1 MVSDPNPAFTVIRIN
16 LPKGM
21 DIYILNFKGE
31 LSSLSSSSTLLW
43 IYFLVAL
50 GVALQVGAANWD
62 IIWHG
67 VVNVESFFTPP
78 HTVLYSGVGL
88 SLIATV
94 AGIVISIKQKSSL
107 KNSFAMFHKIPDPLK
122 LIALGCLVELFSGQ
136 FDNWWHTNF
145 GFDGL
150 LSPPHLM
157 LISGMLLSIL
167 GALIGTHLFESCRK
181 FKIMSEMIC
190 YGILWLIAINFVFMF
205 TLPFSEGQYF
215 DFNPSPTTALILGS
229 TLPSIFTAIIF
240 YSLQNL
246 KFPFRMTVV
255 TATLMAIQ
263 SSATITSNNYF
274 MGLLPLYLLNIL
286 ISITLDVIS
295 IFTQSYYKM
304 AVKINKDHKRIIF
317 SVAIS
322 FFFITFYFPWSVN
335 MFKSFFGID
344 LVTFESVL
352 IFEQLLWKFIVPI
365 LMPVS
370 FMSAFLGL
378 LIWKKLCERSKLSNI
393 FKVVVK

>member
-1 MVSDPNPAFTVIRIN
+1 MN
-16 LPKGM
+16 LIK
-21 DIYILNFKGE
+21 E
-31 LSSLSSSSTLLW
+31 ESSSLSSSSTLLW
-43 IYFLVAL
+43 IYFLVAI

-88 SLIATV
+88 SLIATF
-94 AGIVISIKQKSSL
+94 AGILFSIRQKTSL
-107 KNSFAMFHKIPDPLK
+107 KKPYSIYYKIPNPLK
-122 LIALGCLVELFSGQ
+122 LIALGCLIEVFSGQ
-136 FDNWWHTNF
+136 FDNWWHANF

-167 GALIGTHLFESCRK
+167 GALIGTHFSEIRKK
-181 FKIMSEMIC
+181 FKILSEMIC
-190 YGILWLIAINFVFMF
+190 YGILWMIIINFVFMF

-215 DFNPSPTTALILGS
+215 DFNPSPAAALVLGS
-229 TLPSIFTAIIF
+229 TLPGIFTAIIF

-246 KFPFRMTVV
+246 PFPFRMTVV
-255 TATLMAIQ
+255 TATLMTIQ

-274 MGLLPLYLLNIL
+274 VGLFPLYLLNLLLPLSLDI
-286 ISITLDVIS
+286 ISIYV
-295 IFTQSYYKM
+295 QKN
-304 AVKINKDHKRIIF
+304 NKLIGKFLNKEHRRIIF
-317 SVAIS
+317 SIVIS
-322 FFFITFYFPWSVN
+322 LFFITFYFPWSVN

-344 LVTFESVL
+344 LITFESVL
-352 IFEQLLWKFIVPI
+352 IFEQLLWKFIIPI

-370 FMSAFLGL
+370 FVSGYVGI
-378 LIWKKLCERSKLSNI
+378 LIWKKSCEYSKLTDM
-393 FKVVVK
+393 FKVAVR

>member
-1 MVSDPNPAFTVIRIN
+1 MN
-16 LPKGM
+16 LIK
-21 DIYILNFKGE
+21 E
-31 LSSLSSSSTLLW
+31 ESSSLSSSSTLLW
-43 IYFLVAL
+43 IYFLVAI

-88 SLIATV
+88 SLIATF
-94 AGIVISIKQKSSL
+94 AGLLFSIRQKTSL
-107 KNSFAMFHKIPDPLK
+107 KKPYSIYYKIPNPLK
-122 LIALGCLVELFSGQ
+122 LIALGCLVEVFSGQ
-136 FDNWWHTNF
+136 FDNWWHANF

-167 GALIGTHLFESCRK
+167 GALIGTHFSEIRKK
-181 FKIMSEMIC
+181 FKILSEMIC
-190 YGILWLIAINFVFMF
+190 YGILWMIIINFVFMF

-215 DFNPSPTTALILGS
+215 DFNPSPAAALVLGS
-229 TLPSIFTAIIF
+229 TLPGIFTAIIF

-246 KFPFRMTVV
+246 PFPFRMTVV
-255 TATLMAIQ
+255 TATLMTIQ

-274 MGLLPLYLLNIL
+274 VGLFPLYLLNLLLPLSLDI
-286 ISITLDVIS
+286 ISIYV
-295 IFTQSYYKM
+295 QKN
-304 AVKINKDHKRIIF
+304 NKLIGKFLNKEHRRIIF
-317 SVAIS
+317 SIVIS
-322 FFFITFYFPWSVN
+322 LFFITFYFPWSVN

-344 LVTFESVL
+344 LITFESVL
-352 IFEQLLWKFIVPI
+352 IFEQLLWKFIIPI

-370 FMSAFLGL
+370 FVSGYVGI
-378 LIWKKLCERSKLSNI
+378 LIWKKSCEYSKLTDM
-393 FKVVVK
+393 FKVAVR

>member
-1 MVSDPNPAFTVIRIN
+1 MN
-16 LPKGM
+16 LIK
-21 DIYILNFKGE
+21 E
-31 LSSLSSSSTLLW
+31 ESSSLSSSSTLLW
-43 IYFLVAL
+43 IYFLVAI

-88 SLIATV
+88 SLIATF
-94 AGIVISIKQKSSL
+94 AGILFSIRQKTSL
-107 KNSFAMFHKIPDPLK
+107 KKPYSIYYKIPNPLK
-122 LIALGCLVELFSGQ
+122 LIALGCLVEVFSGQ
-136 FDNWWHTNF
+136 FDNWWHANF

-167 GALIGTHLFESCRK
+167 GALIGTHFSEIRKK
-181 FKIMSEMIC
+181 FKMLSEMIC
-190 YGILWLIAINFVFMF
+190 YGILWMIIINFVFMF

-215 DFNPSPTTALILGS
+215 DFNPSPAAALVLGS
-229 TLPSIFTAIIF
+229 TLPGIFTAIIF

-246 KFPFRMTVV
+246 PFPFRMTVV
-255 TATLMAIQ
+255 TATLMTIQ

-274 MGLLPLYLLNIL
+274 VGLFPLYLLNLLLPLSLDI
-286 ISITLDVIS
+286 ISIYV
-295 IFTQSYYKM
+295 QKN
-304 AVKINKDHKRIIF
+304 NKLIGKFLNKEHRRIIF
-317 SVAIS
+317 SIVIS
-322 FFFITFYFPWSVN
+322 LFFITFYFPWSVN

-344 LVTFESVL
+344 LITFESVL
-352 IFEQLLWKFIVPI
+352 IFEQLLWKFIIPI

-370 FMSAFLGL
+370 FVSGYVGI
-378 LIWKKLCERSKLSNI
+378 LIWKKSCEYSKLTDM
-393 FKVVVK
+393 FKVAVR

>member
-1 MVSDPNPAFTVIRIN
+1 MN
-16 LPKGM
+16 LIK
-21 DIYILNFKGE
+21 E
-31 LSSLSSSSTLLW
+31 ESSSSLSSSTLLW
-43 IYFLVAL
+43 IYFLVAI

-88 SLIATV
+88 SLIATF
-94 AGIVISIKQKSSL
+94 AGILFSIRQKTSL
-107 KNSFAMFHKIPDPLK
+107 KKPYSIYYKIPNPLK
-122 LIALGCLVELFSGQ
+122 LIALGCLVEVFSGQ
-136 FDNWWHTNF
+136 FDNWWHANF

-167 GALIGTHLFESCRK
+167 GALIGTHFSEIHKK
-181 FKIMSEMIC
+181 FKILSEMIC
-190 YGILWLIAINFVFMF
+190 YGILWMIIINFVFMF

-215 DFNPSPTTALILGS
+215 DFNPSPAAALVLGS
-229 TLPSIFTAIIF
+229 TLPCIFTAIIF

-246 KFPFRMTVV
+246 PFPFRMTVV
-255 TATLMAIQ
+255 TATLMTIQ

-274 MGLLPLYLLNIL
+274 VGLFPLYLLNLL
-286 ISITLDVIS
+286 IPLSLDIIS
-295 IFTQSYYKM
+295 LYVQKN
-304 AVKINKDHKRIIF
+304 NKLIGKFLNKEHRRIIF
-317 SVAIS
+317 SIVIS
-322 FFFITFYFPWSVN
+322 LFFITFYFPWSVN

-344 LVTFESVL
+344 LITFESVL
-352 IFEQLLWKFIVPI
+352 IFEQLLWKFIIPI

-370 FMSAFLGL
+370 FVSGYVGV
-378 LIWKKLCERSKLSNI
+378 LIWKKSCEYSKLTDM
-393 FKVVVK
+393 FKVAVR

>member
-1 MVSDPNPAFTVIRIN
+1 MN
-16 LPKGM
+16 LIK
-21 DIYILNFKGE
+21 E
-31 LSSLSSSSTLLW
+31 ESSSLSSSSTLLW
-43 IYFLVAL
+43 IYFLVAI

-88 SLIATV
+88 SLIATF
-94 AGIVISIKQKSSL
+94 AGILFSIRQKTSL
-107 KNSFAMFHKIPDPLK
+107 KKPYSIYYKIPNPLK
-122 LIALGCLVELFSGQ
+122 LIALGCLVEVFSGQ
-136 FDNWWHTNF
+136 FDNWWHANF

-167 GALIGTHLFESCRK
+167 GALIGTHFSEIRKK
-181 FKIMSEMIC
+181 FKILSEMIC
-190 YGILWLIAINFVFMF
+190 YGILWMIIINFVFMF

-215 DFNPSPTTALILGS
+215 DFNPSPAAALVLGS
-229 TLPSIFTAIIF
+229 TLPGIFTAIIF

-246 KFPFRMTVV
+246 PFPFRMTVV
-255 TATLMAIQ
+255 TATLMTIQ

-274 MGLLPLYLLNIL
+274 VGLFPLYLLNLLLPLSLDI
-286 ISITLDVIS
+286 ISIYV
-295 IFTQSYYKM
+295 QKN
-304 AVKINKDHKRIIF
+304 NKLIGKFLNKEHRRIIF
-317 SVAIS
+317 SIVIS
-322 FFFITFYFPWSVN
+322 LFFITFYFPWSVN

-344 LVTFESVL
+344 LITFESVL
-352 IFEQLLWKFIVPI
+352 IFEQLLWKFIIPI

-370 FMSAFLGL
+370 FVSGYVGI
-378 LIWKKLCERSKLSNI
+378 LIWKKSCEYSKLTDM
-393 FKVVVK
+393 FKVAVRRRHAH

>member
-1 MVSDPNPAFTVIRIN
+1 MN
-16 LPKGM
+16 LIK
-21 DIYILNFKGE
+21 E
-31 LSSLSSSSTLLW
+31 ESSSLSSSSTLLW
-43 IYFLVAL
+43 IYFLVAI

-88 SLIATV
+88 SLIATF
-94 AGIVISIKQKSSL
+94 AGILFSIRQKTSL
-107 KNSFAMFHKIPDPLK
+107 KKPYSIYYKIPNPLK
-122 LIALGCLVELFSGQ
+122 LIALGCLVEVFSGQ
-136 FDNWWHTNF
+136 FDNWWHANF

-167 GALIGTHLFESCRK
+167 GALIGTHFSEIRKK
-181 FKIMSEMIC
+181 FKILSEMIC
-190 YGILWLIAINFVFMF
+190 YGILWMIIINFVFMF

-215 DFNPSPTTALILGS
+215 DFNPSPAAALVLGS
-229 TLPSIFTAIIF
+229 TLPGIFTAIIF

-246 KFPFRMTVV
+246 PFPFRMTVV
-255 TATLMAIQ
+255 TATLMTIQ

-274 MGLLPLYLLNIL
+274 VGLFPLYLLNLLLPLSLDI
-286 ISITLDVIS
+286 ISIYV
-295 IFTQSYYKM
+295 QKN
-304 AVKINKDHKRIIF
+304 NKLIDKFLNKEHRRIIF
-317 SVAIS
+317 SIVIS
-322 FFFITFYFPWSVN
+322 LFFITFYFPWSVN

-344 LVTFESVL
+344 LITFESVL
-352 IFEQLLWKFIVPI
+352 IFEQLLWKFIIPI

-370 FMSAFLGL
+370 FVSGYVGI
-378 LIWKKLCERSKLSNI
+378 LIWKKSCEYSKLTDM
-393 FKVVVK
+393 FKVAVR

>member
-1 MVSDPNPAFTVIRIN
+1 LKLI
-16 LPKGM
+16 KE
-21 DIYILNFKGE
+21 E
-31 LSSLSSSSTLLW
+31 LSSSLSSSTFLW
-43 IYFLVAL
+43 IYFLVAI

-88 SLIATV
+88 SLIATI
-94 AGIVISIKQKSSL
+94 AGIIFSIRQKTSL
-107 KNSFAMFHKIPDPLK
+107 RGPFSIYYKIPNPLK
-122 LIALGCLVELFSGQ
+122 LIALGCLVEVFSGQ
-136 FDNWWHTNF
+136 FDNWWHANF

-167 GALIGTHLFESCRK
+167 GALIGTHFTEIHKK
-181 FKIMSEMIC
+181 FKILSEMIC
-190 YGILWLIAINFVFMF
+190 YGILWMIIINFVFMF

-215 DFNPSPTTALILGS
+215 DFNPSPAAALVLGS
-229 TLPSIFTAIIF
+229 TLPAIFTAIVF
-240 YSLQNL
+240 YSLQDL
-246 KFPFRMTVV
+246 PFPFRMTVV
-255 TATLMAIQ
+255 TATLMTIQ

-274 MGLLPLYLLNIL
+274 LGLFPLYLLNIL
-286 ISITLDVIS
+286 IPLSLDIIS
-295 IFTQSYYKM
+295 IYIQKNNNLIGRFL
-304 AVKINKDHKRIIF
+304 NKEHRRIIF
-317 SVAIS
+317 SIAIS

-344 LVTFESVL
+344 LITFESVL
-352 IFEQLLWKFIVPI
+352 IFEQLLWKFIIPV

-370 FMSAFLGL
+370 FVSAYVGI
-378 LIWKKLCERSKLSNI
+378 LIWKKSCRYYKLTDV
-393 FKVVVK
+393 FKVTVR

>member
-1 MVSDPNPAFTVIRIN
+1 MVSYFKPVFGVIRIN
-16 LPKGM
+16 LSM
-21 DIYILNFKGE
+21 DIDIYILNLNGE
-31 LSSLSSSSTLLW
+31 LSPSLSSSSALLW

-94 AGIVISIKQKSSL
+94 VGLVVSIRRRASL
-107 KNSFAMFHKIPDPLK
+107 RSPFSIYRSIPNPLK
-122 LIALGCLVELFSGQ
+122 LIALGCLVEVFSGQ

-157 LISGMLLSIL
+157 LISGMLISII
-167 GALIGTHLFESCRK
+167 GALIGTHLFESSKK
-181 FKIMSEMIC
+181 FKIMSELIC
-190 YGILWLIAINFVFMF
+190 YGILWMITINFVFMF
-205 TLPFSEGQYF
+205 TLPFSDGQYF
-215 DFNPSPTTALILGS
+215 NFNPSPTVAMILGS
-229 TLPSIFTAIIF
+229 TLPSIFTAVIF
-240 YSLQNL
+240 YSIQNIQ
-246 KFPFRMTVV
+246 FPFRMTVV
-255 TATLMAIQ
+255 TATLMIIQ
-263 SSATITSNNYF
+263 SCATITSNNYF
-274 MGLLPLYLLNIL
+274 ANLLPLYLVNIL
-286 ISITLDVIS
+286 IPISLDVIS
-295 IFTQSYYKM
+295 IFTQSNNNISAKF
-304 AVKINKDHKRIIF
+304 NDHKRIIF

-322 FFFITFYFPWSVN
+322 FFFVTMYFPWSVN

-344 LVTFESVL
+344 LITFQSVL
-352 IFEQLLWKFIVPI
+352 IFEQLLWNFIVPI

-370 FMSAFLGL
+370 FVSAYFGL
-378 LIWKKLCERSKLSNI
+378 LIWKKLYDQSRLTNM
-393 FKVVVK
+393 FKVIVE

>member
-1 MVSDPNPAFTVIRIN
+1 MN
-16 LPKGM
+16 LIK
-21 DIYILNFKGE
+21 E
-31 LSSLSSSSTLLW
+31 ESSSLSSSSTLLW
-43 IYFLVAL
+43 IYFLVAI

-88 SLIATV
+88 SLIATF
-94 AGIVISIKQKSSL
+94 AGILFSIRQKTSL
-107 KNSFAMFHKIPDPLK
+107 KKPYSIYYKIPNPLK
-122 LIALGCLVELFSGQ
+122 LIALGCLVEVFSGQ
-136 FDNWWHTNF
+136 FDNWWHANF

-167 GALIGTHLFESCRK
+167 GALIGTHFSEIRKK
-181 FKIMSEMIC
+181 FKILSEMIC
-190 YGILWLIAINFVFMF
+190 YGILWIIIINFVFMF

-215 DFNPSPTTALILGS
+215 DFNPSPAAALVLGS
-229 TLPSIFTAIIF
+229 TLPGIFTAIIF

-246 KFPFRMTVV
+246 PFPFRMTVV
-255 TATLMAIQ
+255 TATLMTIQ

-274 MGLLPLYLLNIL
+274 VGLFPLYLLNLLLPLSLDI
-286 ISITLDVIS
+286 ISIYV
-295 IFTQSYYKM
+295 QKN
-304 AVKINKDHKRIIF
+304 NKLIGKFLNKEHRRIIF
-317 SVAIS
+317 SIVIS
-322 FFFITFYFPWSVN
+322 LFFITFYFPWSVN

-344 LVTFESVL
+344 LITFESVL
-352 IFEQLLWKFIVPI
+352 IFEQLLWKFIIPI

-370 FMSAFLGL
+370 FVSGYVGI
-378 LIWKKLCERSKLSNI
+378 LIWKKSCEYSKLTDM
-393 FKVVVK
+393 FKVAVR